1 MIAIYGLLAVF
12 ALGAGLLIARVFGT
26 SASLPSGYATP
37 VAVASTPATEPPAP
51 TAPSAG
57 QVAAATPIV
66 VPSPTAGEAA
76 TANAT
81 TAPPTVPPATE
92 APATEA
98 PPTEAPAP
106 TAAPPTEAPP
116 TEAPAPTAAPDYV
129 EYTVQRG
136 DSLKSIAAK
145 FGVTIRDIIAVNQIP
160 NPDSLTVGSV
170 LRIPKK

>member
-1 MIAIYGLLAVF
+1 MFAIYGLLAVF
-12 ALGAGLLIARVFGT
+12 ALGAGLLIARLFGT

-37 VAVASTPATEPPAP
+37 VAVASQPATEPPAP

-57 QVAAATPIV
+57 QVAATTPTSA
-66 VPSPTAGEAA
+66 PSPTSGVA
-76 TANAT
+76 
-81 TAPPTVPPATE
+81 

-98 PPTEAPAP
+98 PPTAPPATAAPATEALAP
-106 TAAPPTEAPP
+106 TAAPPTAPP
-116 TEAPAPTAAPDYV
+116 TATAAPDYV

-145 FGVTIRDIIAVNQIP
+145 FGVTIRDIIAINQIP

>member
-1 MIAIYGLLAVF
+1 MPRSRMIAIYGLLAVF
-12 ALGAGLLIARVFGT
+12 ALGAGLLIARLFGT
-26 SASLPSGYATP
+26 NAALPSGYATP
-37 VAVASTPATEPPAP
+37 VAVASPPATEPPAP

-57 QVAAATPIV
+57 QAAATPIV

-76 TANAT
+76 PATAT
-81 TAPPTVPPATE
+81 MAPPTAPPATE
-92 APATEA
+92 APA
-98 PPTEAPAP
+98 TEAPAP
-106 TAAPPTEAPP
+106 TAAPPTEAP
-116 TEAPAPTAAPDYV
+116 APTAVPGYV

-145 FGVTIRDIIAVNQIP
+145 FGVTIRDIIAVNEIP